1 MICIIEK
8 RRVEKSILNYYN
20 EREGRKSIMIVSAL
34 INGFMLIIKACTKRI
49 MSILEKHEKSKTLEE
64 TKKN

>member
-1 MICIIEK
+1 
-8 RRVEKSILNYYN
+8 
-20 EREGRKSIMIVSAL
+20 MIVSAL

-49 MSILEKHEKSKTLEE
+49 MSILEKHEESKTLEE